1 MKQAGI
7 FRELIFISVLFPIGF
22 ILGFAFENLKE
33 IPRLKQPTFTFA
45 HMLAPHPPI
54 YLTVMGIK

>member
-33 IPRLKQPTFTFA
+33 MHSK
-45 HMLAPHPPI
+45 
-54 YLTVMGIK
+54 